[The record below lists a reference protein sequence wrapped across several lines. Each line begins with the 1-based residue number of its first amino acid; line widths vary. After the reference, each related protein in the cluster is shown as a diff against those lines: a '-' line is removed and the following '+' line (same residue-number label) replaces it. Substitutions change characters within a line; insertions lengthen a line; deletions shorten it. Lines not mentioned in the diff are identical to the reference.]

1 MERLLKICEDR
12 GVQKLSSGYFMNK
25 EMARK
30 KSFADLIRL
39 AQE

>member
-12 GVQKLSSGYFMNK
+12 GVQKLSLGSSMNK

-30 KSFADLIRL
+30 KSIANLIRL
-39 AQE
+39 AQV

>member
-12 GVQKLSSGYFMNK
+12 GVQKLSLGSFMNK
-25 EMARK
+25 KMARK
-30 KSFADLIRL
+30 KTFADLIRL